1 MLQVLEL
8 LAVAL
13 EQGQAVGHEG
23 CSSCTAACSSATARG
38 NGTAA
43 SAVLQR
49 IWGKKLGLGDLKFR
63 IFGREINASFWIK
76 YFIVFNSLF
85 LAHLK
90 IQMKREVCCA
100 EKHSHSQFCKH
111 CRERRGFAT
120 SLHTVKNEIKL
131 RK

>member
-1 MLQVLEL
+1 MQLC
-8 LAVAL
+8 
-13 EQGQAVGHEG
+13 H
-23 CSSCTAACSSATARG
+23 
-38 NGTAA
+38 GT
-43 SAVLQR
+43 
-49 IWGKKLGLGDLKFR
+49 GKRRCCFGSVSEDLGKELGLGDLKFR

-85 LAHLK
+85 LVHLK
-90 IQMKREVCCA
+90 IQMKREVCSA

-111 CRERRGFAT
+111 CRKRRDFAT